1 MSIYLTGASGF
12 VGKNLISYF
21 NNKIEI
27 KKHDRDEE
35 FCISQNIV
43 IHLAGKAHDFN
54 NNINIYITV
63 LVRLIYTFSVIPW
76 YHLRNPT

>member
-21 NNKIEI
+21 KNKIEI
-27 KKHDRDEE
+27 KKHVRDSE

-43 IHLAGKAHDFN
+43 IHLAGKAHDLK
-54 NNINIYITV
+54 NISKKRI
-63 LVRLIYTFSVIPW
+63 L
-76 YHLRNPT
+76 